1 MSLVVINLKPEPL
14 STGASMKSAKD
25 FIYTGLAIC
34 FLTATVLLS
43 GCVTTPPPKEET
55 DSVFYPDP
63 PAPPRLQF
71 LYSYTSSKDVEE
83 GSAAFD
89 AFLTGRKDPPGQH
102 LIKPY
107 GVAMRDGKIYVCDSQ
122 KTVQIFDLKNK
133 KFKTLEGA
141 KGLGKVVQPLNI
153 RITKEGYK
161 FVADPVRGEVVMYD
175 TQDQYV
181 KSFGLPGQWKPVDV
195 VDYDGLLYI
204 VDSRNRDIKVFD
216 IESGEKKGSLGRSN
230 KPEENLG
237 LPTNITV
244 DEDGL
249 LYITDSGR
257 FQVVIYDRD
266 GHERGTIGRPGA
278 NLGHFARPRGI
289 DIDKD
294 GLVYVVDAAFE
305 NVQVFKK
312 DGQLLLFFGGS
323 GRRPG
328 DLFLPADVSIDYD
341 NISYFQQYVDPNFSI
356 EYLVIV
362 TSQFGPR
369 LVNIYAYGREQ
380 GRSYAIEEDLIK
392 KAEEKLKQWQ
402 KKSEESK

>member
-1 MSLVVINLKPEPL
+1 MN
-14 STGASMKSAKD
+14 TAKK
-25 FIYTGLAIC
+25 FICTGLTLC
-34 FLTATVLLS
+34 FVAATTLLG
-43 GCVTTPPPKEET
+43 GCVSTPAPVEKP

-63 PAPPRLQF
+63 PAPPRLQY
-71 LYSYTSSKDVEE
+71 LRSYTNSKDLEE
-83 GSAAFD
+83 GATAFD
-89 AFLTGRKDPPGQH
+89 SFLTGRKDPPGTH

-107 GVAMRDGKIYVCDSQ
+107 GVSMRDGKIYVCDSQ
-122 KTVQIFDLKNK
+122 KTVQVFDLKNK
-133 KFKTLEGA
+133 KFMTLEGA
-141 KGLGKVVQPLNI
+141 KGLGQVVQPLNI
-153 RITKEGYK
+153 NISADGNK

-175 TQDQYV
+175 ANDLYI

-195 VDYDGLLYI
+195 VTFDNLLYV

-216 IESGEKKGSLGRSN
+216 LETGEKIRSLGRAN

-266 GHERGTIGRPGA
+266 GHQRGTIGRPGA

-289 DIDKD
+289 DIDRN
-294 GLVYVVDAAFE
+294 GLIYVVDAAFE
-305 NVQVFKK
+305 NVQVFRE

-328 DLFLPADVSIDYD
+328 DLFLPADVYIDYD
-341 NISYFQQYVDPNFSI
+341 NISYFEEYVDPNFNI

-369 LVNIYAYGREQ
+369 LINIYAYGQEKGRIYPKEEELIEKAEQKREQ
-380 GRSYAIEEDLIK
+380 
-392 KAEEKLKQWQ
+392 WF
-402 KKSEESK
+402 KKSEENK

>member
-1 MSLVVINLKPEPL
+1 
-14 STGASMKSAKD
+14 MKSAQ
-25 FIYTGLAIC
+25 GLICTSLSLC
-34 FLTATVLLS
+34 FLIVSAFIS
-43 GCVTTPPPKEET
+43 GCVSTPPPKVET

-63 PAPPRLQF
+63 PSPPRIQF
-71 LYSYTSSKDVEE
+71 LRSYTSSKDVEE
-83 GSAAFD
+83 GAGSFD
-89 AFLTGRKDPPGQH
+89 SFLTGRKDPPGTH

-107 GVAMRDGKIYVCDSQ
+107 GVAMRDGNIYVCDSQ
-122 KTVQIFDLKNK
+122 KTVQVFDLKNK
-133 KFKTLEGA
+133 KFKTLAGA
-141 KGLGKVVQPLNI
+141 RGLGKVIQPLNI
-153 RITKEGYK
+153 SITDEGNK

-175 TQDQYV
+175 AQDQYV

-195 VDYDGLLYI
+195 VEYDGLLYV

-216 IESGEKKGSLGRSN
+216 IESGEKIRVIGRSN

-266 GHERGTIGRPGA
+266 GHERGSIGRPGA

-289 DIDKD
+289 DIDKN

-305 NVQVFKK
+305 NVQVFRK

-341 NISYFQQYVDPNFSI
+341 NINYFQQYADPNFSI
-356 EYLVIV
+356 EYLILV

-369 LVNIYAYGREQ
+369 LINIYAYGREQ
-380 GRSYAIEEDLIK
+380 GRTYPEEEELIE
-392 KAEEKLKQWQ
+392 KAEDKLKKWLE
-402 KKSEESK
+402 KSGESK